1 MIQVI
6 YDYDGNKIG
15 AYDGD
20 NDNAKLYDANGDYLG
35 EYWGHEI
42 FDKNGMSLGYHN
54 GDPRESLKKLI
65 VKSLF

>member
-1 MIQVI
+1 MMIQVI

-35 EYWGHEI
+35 EI
-42 FDKNGMSLGYHN
+42 LGSWN
-54 GDPRESLKKLI
+54 LWQNM
-65 VKSLF
+65 